1 MLRFMVSVMDDVGD
15 AMITESG
22 GEVSEGR
29 MGEDIIADSYLEH
42 ALYILKEGYNDKHDL
57 FPEEVK

>member
-1 MLRFMVSVMDDVGD
+1 MLRFVVSVMDDVGD

-29 MGEDIIADSYLEH
+29 MGEDIIDDSYLEH
-42 ALYILKEGYNDKHDL
+42 ALDVLKEGYNNKHDP
-57 FPEEVK
+57 FPEGVK